1 MTIPADT
8 FPDLNNQGTLQY
20 RQAIDLTSPG
30 QFFPFANDPATMA
43 VEISPGNIWASGATQ
58 TVAAEKIRQ
67 TTGLLTAPSSNPRI
81 DIVTVTRANGT
92 LAVTTGAEDASPV
105 DPEID
110 TTAVIPICRIRLA
123 TSTTEITSALI
134 DDLRTPWIL

>member
-1 MTIPADT
+1 MAISDT

-43 VEISPGNIWASGATQ
+43 VEISPGNIWASGGAV
-58 TVAAEKIRQ
+58 TVAAERVQ
-67 TTGLLTAPSSNPRI
+67 QSTGLLTAPSGNPRN

-92 LAVTTGAEDASPV
+92 LAVTPGVENASPS
-105 DPEID
+105 DPVID

-123 TSTTEITSALI
+123 TNTTEIASALI

>member
-1 MTIPADT
+1 MAISVDT
-8 FPDLNNQGTLQY
+8 FPDLNNQSSIEY
-20 RQAIDLTSPG
+20 RGNIDLTSPG

-43 VEISPGNIWASGATQ
+43 VEISPGVIWAVGATQ
-58 TVAAEKIRQ
+58 TVAAEKAQ
-67 TTGLLTAPSSNPRI
+67 QSTGLLTAPSVNPRI
-81 DIVTVTRANGT
+81 DIVSVTRVGGV
-92 LAVTTGAEDASPV
+92 LAVEIGAENPSPV